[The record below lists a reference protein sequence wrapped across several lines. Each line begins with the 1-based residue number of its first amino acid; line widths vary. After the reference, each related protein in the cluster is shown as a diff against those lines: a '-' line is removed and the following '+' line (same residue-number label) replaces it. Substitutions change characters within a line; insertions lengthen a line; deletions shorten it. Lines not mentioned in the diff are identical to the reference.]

1 MKKIENEIAVN
12 GVKRIKKSGGLELQF
27 IEHIEGKDGVVENK
41 DWNLKY
47 DAIPHNDLLDG
58 LYDLKQYLA
67 SCYGM
72 LDISVVMKAKGL
84 QAGAKEAFKT
94 VAPHLDKM
102 MQERLMKLEINGY
115 TVSGSIQGDKDKRGV
130 IILGTFTHP
139 NGSKTAL
146 NSPLIKFNQDE
157 FKFEGD
163 VKVIIDNLE
172 EEVQMYLNGEK
183 RNAPELFQDNDS
195 PALLEAV

>member
-1 MKKIENEIAVN
+1 MNKIRNEIAVN
-12 GVKRIKKSGGLELQF
+12 GVKRIKKSGGLDIQF
-27 IEHIEGKDGVVENK
+27 IEHVEEDGLVENK
-41 DWNLKY
+41 DWSLKHE
-47 DAIPHNDLLDG
+47 AVPHNDLLDG

-67 SCYGM
+67 ACYGM
-72 LDISVVMKAKGL
+72 LDVSTVMKAKTL
-84 QAGAKEAFKT
+84 QAGAKAAFKT
-94 VAPHLDKM
+94 VSPHLEKM
-102 MQERLMKLEINGY
+102 IAERLMKLEINGY
-115 TVSGSIQGDKDKRGV
+115 SVSGSIQGEKDKRAV
-130 IILGTFTHP
+130 IILGTFTHA

-172 EEVQMYLNGEK
+172 DEVKQYLNGEK
-183 RNAPELFQDNDS
+183 RNAPELFADA

>member
-1 MKKIENEIAVN
+1 MKKITNEIAVN

-27 IEHIEGKDGVVENK
+27 IEHIENENNTVENK
-41 DWNLKY
+41 DWSLKY
-47 DAIPHNDLLDG
+47 DAVPHNDLLDG

-84 QAGAKEAFKT
+84 QAGAKAAFKT

-102 MQERLMKLEINGY
+102 MQDRLSKLEINGY
-115 TVSGSIQGDKDKRGV
+115 SVSGSIEGEKDKRGV
-130 IILGTFTHP
+130 IIMGTFTHP

-146 NSPLIKFNQDE
+146 NSPLIKFNQDT

-163 VKVIIDNLE
+163 VKVIVDNLE
-172 EEVQMYLNGEK
+172 EEVQAYLNGEK
-183 RNAPELFQDNDS
+183 RNQQELFQDENTEQLMEV
-195 PALLEAV
+195 A

>member
-12 GVKRIKKSGGLELQF
+12 KLKRIKKSGGLEVQF
-27 IEHIEGKDGVVENK
+27 IEHIENKDNTVENK
-41 DWNLKY
+41 EWSLKY

-72 LDISVVMKAKGL
+72 LDISIVTKAKGL
-84 QAGAKEAFKT
+84 QAGAKEAFKK
-94 VAPHLDKM
+94 VQPHLDKM
-102 MQERLMKLEINGY
+102 MQERLMKLEVNGY
-115 TVSGSIQGDKDKRGV
+115 SVSGSIQGEKDKRGV

-172 EEVQMYLNGEK
+172 DEIEMYLNGEK
-183 RNAPELFQDNDS
+183 RNQPDLFVDTPSD
-195 PALLEAV
+195 ALEVA

>member
-1 MKKIENEIAVN
+1 MEKITNEIAVN
-12 GVKRIKKSGGLELQF
+12 KIKRIKKSGGLDLTF
-27 IEHIEGKDGVVENK
+27 IEHITNKDGSVENK
-41 DWNLKY
+41 EWNLKY
-47 DAIPHNDLLDG
+47 DAVPHNDLLDG

-72 LDISVVMKAKGL
+72 LDVSSVMKAKGL
-84 QAGAKEAFKT
+84 QAGAKEGFKK
-94 VAPHLDKM
+94 VAPHLEKM

-115 TVSGSIQGDKDKRGV
+115 SVSGSIQGEKDKRGV

-163 VKVIIDNLE
+163 VKVIIDNME
-172 EEVQMYLNGEK
+172 DEVQSYLNGEK
-183 RNAPELFQDNDS
+183 RNQPDLFVDTPSDK
-195 PALLEAV
+195 LEAVA